1 LLAAQAPLVSS
12 ITSMEPEVLLLV
24 LSLVAIVFGPIFGA
38 ESRPGFLR
46 PERKPRPMVSSMR
59 PSDWPPSEFGP

>member
-1 LLAAQAPLVSS
+1 MDPAL
-12 ITSMEPEVLLLV
+12 LLLV
-24 LSLVAIVFGPIFGA
+24 LMLVAIVLGPIFGA

-46 PERKPRPMVSSMR
+46 PDRKPRPMVGSMR